1 MRLSASFKIVGKFL
15 LLLIIPIL
23 LMIRLGIDAIL
34 PIIVYMQFLL
44 IWAQTEISMRQNAL
58 FSAQF
63 EPVFNI
69 SINGQTLEIESSARK
84 VLYYNVRLRNMSSNP
99 AYAIG
104 VGRLL
109 DRERKPI
116 SPNEWST
123 HVRRRG
129 APCLS
134 PGEEAV
140 VCELDEE
147 LYKRIKEEEMIL
159 TFLYFN
165 RFGDFREL
173 FVKFFKDKSPLL
185 MHERIERPG
194 ILLRIFEDVALLLRF
209 YKLKITLD

>member
-1 MRLSASFKIVGKFL
+1 MRLGASFKIVGKFL

-84 VLYYNVRLRNMSSNP
+84 VLYYNVRLRNVSNNP

-109 DRERKPI
+109 DRERD
-116 SPNEWST
+116 
-123 HVRRRG
+123 
-129 APCLS
+129 A
-134 PGEEAV
+134 
-140 VCELDEE
+140 
-147 LYKRIKEEEMIL
+147 
-159 TFLYFN
+159 
-165 RFGDFREL
+165 
-173 FVKFFKDKSPLL
+173 
-185 MHERIERPG
+185 
-194 ILLRIFEDVALLLRF
+194 
-209 YKLKITLD
+209 